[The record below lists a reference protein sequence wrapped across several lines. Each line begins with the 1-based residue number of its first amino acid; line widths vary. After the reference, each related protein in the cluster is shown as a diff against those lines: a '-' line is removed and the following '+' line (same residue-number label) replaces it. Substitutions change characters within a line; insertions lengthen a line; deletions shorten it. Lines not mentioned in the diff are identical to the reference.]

1 MESKRQSDT
10 PLSIQL
16 GVARQHVAQWQATKA
31 SAELTLETVARFR
44 ELGIPDERME
54 ADAKVQLQK
63 TLAALG
69 FVEERARELEQ
80 KLALEQGEAE
90 GDGAE
95 G

>member
-1 MESKRQSDT
+1 MESKRQSET

-16 GVARQHVAQWQATKA
+16 AVARQHLAQWQATKA
-31 SAELTLETVARFR
+31 SAELTLETAARFR

-54 ADAKVQLQK
+54 ADAKTQLQK

-69 FVEERARELEQ
+69 FVTERARELAQ
-80 KLALEQGEAE
+80 VQGEAE
-90 GDGAE
+90 GDGAA

>member
-16 GVARQHVAQWQATKA
+16 VVARQHLAQWQATKA
-31 SAELTLETVARFR
+31 SAELTLETAARFR

-54 ADAKVQLQK
+54 ADAKTQLQK

-69 FVEERARELEQ
+69 FVEERERELAQ
-80 KLALEQGEAE
+80 VQGEAE